1 MKFRTFIV
9 FVFALVLAGGAAW
22 FANRW
27 IQLQVKPAAADA
39 NPTTMVVVAAQTIP
53 MGQKIVDT
61 HVQMAAWP
69 ADRVLEGSITELD
82 SVKGQVAAQ
91 TIYKGE
97 AILKERIAE
106 HTAGSTLSALID
118 KRKRAVTVRV
128 NDVVGVAGFVLPG
141 NTVDILATKKTAKS
155 KSAVQTVLQNMKV
168 LAVDQ
173 STGGKDQPVVV
184 RAVTLEVTPD
194 EAEELV
200 KAQSEGGIQLALR
213 NTLDTEISPPPAA
226 PKAKP
231 RPRQRSANYIT
242 VIRGTAVSQV
252 KQ

>member
-27 IQLQVKPAAADA
+27 IQLQVKPVSADS
-39 NPTTMVVVAAQTIP
+39 NPTAMIVVAAQTVP
-53 MGQKIVDT
+53 MGAKIVDT
-61 HVQMAAWP
+61 HLQLAAWP
-69 ADRVLEGSITELD
+69 ADRVLEGSFTEMD
-82 SVKGQVAAQ
+82 EIKGQVAAQ

-106 HTAGSTLSALID
+106 HSTGSTLSALID

-141 NTVDILATKKTAKS
+141 NTVDVLATRKTAKS
-155 KSAVQTVLQNMKV
+155 KARVDTVLQNMKV

-173 STGGKDQPVVV
+173 TTGGKDQPVVV

-194 EAEELV
+194 EAEELI
-200 KAQSEGGIQLALR
+200 KAKSEGGIQLALR
-213 NTLDTEISPPPAA
+213 NTLDTDISPPPPA
-226 PKAKP
+226 PRAKP
-231 RPRQRSANYIT
+231 RSRPRPANYIT